1 MPLWTQLIGDLI
13 PLTYF
18 VRIIRGIMTKGVSL
32 SFVWTDTLTLVLY
45 AGIVL
50 VLAAAMSKKRLD

>member
-1 MPLWTQLIGDLI
+1 MIGDLI
-13 PLTYF
+13 PLTYY

-32 SFVWTDTLTLVLY
+32 SFLWTDTLTLLLY

-50 VLAAAMSKKRLD
+50 VIAAALSKKRLD